1 MKKQDPAKE
10 YAKYEKAAAKI
21 RGENEKLLAQ
31 FEDWLGTSGL
41 SLKVVQ
47 GHRSNIDFYVNEYL
61 LYEDAVPAAKG
72 ITEVG
77 MYLGYWFI
85 KKAMWASAASIRGNA
100 ASLKKF
106 YTFMQEQGHVSQTE
120 LQDLKETLKENLP
133 DYLAT
138 VERYDD
144 ESITDMRE
152 VWGL

>member
-10 YAKYEKAAAKI
+10 YVKYEKTCAKI

-31 FEDWLGTSGL
+31 FEDWLGASGL
-41 SLKVVQ
+41 SPKVVQ
-47 GHRSNIDFYVNEYL
+47 SHRNNIDFYVNEYL

-72 ITEVG
+72 ITDVN
-77 MYLGYWFI
+77 MYLSYWFI
-85 KKAMWASAASIRGNA
+85 KKASWASAAGIRSSA

-106 YTFMQEQGHVSQTE
+106 YTFMQEQGHVSQAD
-120 LQDLKETLKENLP
+120 LQDLKDTLKENLP

-138 VERYDD
+138 VKRYDD
-144 ESITDMRE
+144 ESITDMRD